1 MLPSYDTPGKGC
13 HRNVSND
20 NCGGPQMPFTSDED
34 SMMSQHSEES
44 GKKQRDKHSHV
55 NGKPNRLEIEKWL

>member
-1 MLPSYDTPGKGC
+1 
-13 HRNVSND
+13 
-20 NCGGPQMPFTSDED
+20 MPFTSDED